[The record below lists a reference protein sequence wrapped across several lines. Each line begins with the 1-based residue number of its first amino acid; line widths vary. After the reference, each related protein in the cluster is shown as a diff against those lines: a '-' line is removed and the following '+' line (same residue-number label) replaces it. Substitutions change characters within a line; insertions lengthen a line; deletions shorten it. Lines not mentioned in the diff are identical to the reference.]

1 MICVDDFSNSHINI
15 PHSDRITDNHPNNFV
30 FVVSYWWDV
39 AARHNHHPILWILK
53 AILKHPHFCHC
64 NLSRQQKCQCCIWR
78 LTTAKKKKHA
88 STLQPEKKKRD
99 ASRRVLKKKYLF
111 LPQQA
116 AFFFVDDWLFCW
128 HLEREQR
135 SWKTIQ
141 PSLEATPHR
150 PLDNRKLGSWV
161 RCCFND
167 HEIQVGCSCCWG
179 MKLRWDSCSWH
190 MWQQPMHCEVLL
202 GVFKNYLFQCMRS
215 TVVVFTYDQA
225 FKIRKGCS
233 ASRNLPSFPV

>member
-1 MICVDDFSNSHINI
+1 MICVDDCSNSHI
-15 PHSDRITDNHPNNFV
+15 PHSDRITDNHPNNFA

-64 NLSRQQKCQCCIWR
+64 NLSGVNKNANVAFEGLPRP
-78 LTTAKKKKHA
+78 KKNM
-88 STLQPEKKKRD
+88 LQPSSRKKSKKTCFFLLKKRIF
-99 ASRRVLKKKYLF
+99 SSHNKLRF
-111 LPQQA
+111 PS
-116 AFFFVDDWLFCW
+116 WMTFCW

-141 PSLEATPHR
+141 PGLEATPHR

-167 HEIQVGCSCCWG
+167 HERQVGCSCCWG
-179 MKLRWDSCSWH
+179 MKLR
-190 MWQQPMHCEVLL
+190 
-202 GVFKNYLFQCMRS
+202 
-215 TVVVFTYDQA
+215 
-225 FKIRKGCS
+225 
-233 ASRNLPSFPV
+233 